1 MARQTRIALLLV
13 LALVAAACGGS
24 DESTGPEP
32 TAIPD
37 PGPTATTAPVVTTPP
52 VTAATATPSA
62 EDATSEPTVEPT
74 AAPAAR
80 IVNVYWL
87 REAALAAGGRSV
99 ATSATATA
107 AIEALLEGP
116 DPAEQALGMESAL
129 PSGVELLGISISD
142 GTAIVDLSPEFESVS
157 FGTFGELSMVAQVV
171 FTLTQFPTVDTVDIR
186 IGGEER
192 DVILSHGLEARGL
205 TRSGFYDAVAPGIVV
220 ERPIPGEQMSSP
232 FTVSGFSRTFE
243 SNVQWELTLPAGE
256 TVVASG
262 FTTAQQPD
270 VGVHGPFELTV
281 GGLGGATGD
290 ALLTV
295 FEESARDGSR
305 VNVYEVPVTVTG

>member
-1 MARQTRIALLLV
+1 MARQTRLALLLV

-24 DESTGPEP
+24 EGTTGPDP
-32 TAIPD
+32 TTIPD
-37 PGPTATTAPVVTTPP
+37 PTVTTAPVVTTPP
-52 VTAATATPSA
+52 VTTATPTPSA
-62 EDATSEPTVEPT
+62 GDPTSEPTVEPT
-74 AAPAAR
+74 AAPEAR
-80 IVNVYWL
+80 IVNVYWM
-87 REAALAAGGRSV
+87 RDAALASGGRSV

-107 AIEALLEGP
+107 AIEALLAGP
-116 DPAEQALGMESAL
+116 DPAEQGHGMESAL
-129 PSGVELLGISISD
+129 PSGVELLGISITD

-171 FTLTQFPTVDTVDIR
+171 FTATQFPTVDAVDIR

-192 DVILSHGLEARGL
+192 EVILSHGLEARGL

-220 ERPIPGEQMSSP
+220 ERPIPGEQLNSP

-281 GGLGGATGD
+281 GDLGGATGD

-305 VNVYEVPVTVTG
+305 VNVYEVPITVTG